1 MCCIGKSTGFVVV
14 AIIEARN
21 WYLFYVDFYLSFA
34 QCHGVIVIRVMM
46 SFTCPHTCLKGYGPP
61 SASAVDIILLH
72 LQTKIHHSPAP
83 PYPLSLSLSLSSRS
97 LAANTENTISASLSF
112 PAVAFV
118 VDEWHCIVVPHSCC
132 CCGCIEESEWKS
144 LDAYQSCVVHIYGP
158 KLRAYV
164 TAFQSFT
171 QGDIAV
177 LNIYGARATVDVHD
191 SSSSVHPPIQAGECC

>member
-1 MCCIGKSTGFVVV
+1 MGPFIREHVKNILQTAGAMCCIGKSTGFVVV

-83 PYPLSLSLSLSSRS
+83 PYPLSLSLSLLAHSLRTQKTPFPPPFLFPQSLLLWMNGIASWFPTAAAAAGVLKNLSGKAWMHTNHVSFIFMGRS
-97 LAANTENTISASLSF
+97 
-112 PAVAFV
+112 
-118 VDEWHCIVVPHSCC
+118 
-132 CCGCIEESEWKS
+132 
-144 LDAYQSCVVHIYGP
+144 
-158 KLRAYV
+158 
-164 TAFQSFT
+164 
-171 QGDIAV
+171 
-177 LNIYGARATVDVHD
+177 
-191 SSSSVHPPIQAGECC
+191 